1 MLLILDCSLWWDANF
16 RLWRHPLHK
25 HHWVEAGPLWLLF
38 LNERTLTLTHWVWLL
53 FLSLFLSTPL
63 PWTLLRIKQIT
74 QNLKLQGF
82 LRILPSIWTTP
93 KGSWLLLNFF
103 QRNVKTKMLSGLLEP
118 PLGDSTSLF
127 LLLLRILI

>member
-16 RLWRHPLHK
+16 RLLRHVLCK
-25 HHWVEAGPLWLLF
+25 HHWVEAGPLWLF
-38 LNERTLTLTHWVWLL
+38 LNERTLILTHWVWLL

-63 PWTLLRIKQIT
+63 PWTLLRIKQIM
-74 QNLKLQGF
+74 QNLKLEGF
-82 LRILPSIWTTP
+82 LWILPSVWTTP

-103 QRNVKTKMLSGLLEP
+103 QRNVKTKMLSGLVEP
-118 PLGDSTSLF
+118 PVGDSTSLF